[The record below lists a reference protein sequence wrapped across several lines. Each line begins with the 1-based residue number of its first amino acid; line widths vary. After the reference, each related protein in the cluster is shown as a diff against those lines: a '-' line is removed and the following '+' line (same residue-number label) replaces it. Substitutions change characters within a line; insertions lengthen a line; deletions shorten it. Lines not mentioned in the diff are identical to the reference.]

1 MKKTCVFLI
10 GTNCSGKT
18 TCAKELIRLCGGMT
32 GQNKWLTQVADGRF
46 CFAGKYGD
54 GRYGGVDS
62 WNETKP
68 LRAVVERAL
77 TAHDVIVCEGVKL
90 HNNGG
95 NLSTALFS
103 AERRI
108 VVFLYAPAKVLDA
121 RLRARSG
128 SSVTLAILKDQQA
141 CARSLK
147 RWAGMGG
154 VKTLAFDTS
163 VVNAAECASR
173 ILSEIKD

>member
-10 GTNCSGKT
+10 GTNGSGKT
-18 TCAKELIRLCGGMT
+18 TIAKELIRLCGGMT
-32 GQNKWLTQVADGRF
+32 GGNKWLTQVADSRI

-54 GRYGGVDS
+54 GRYGGVDG

-68 LRAVVERAL
+68 LRVVVESAL
-77 TAHDVIVCEGVKL
+77 TSHDVIFCEGVKL
-90 HNNGG
+90 HGTG
-95 NLSTALFS
+95 SNLTTALFS

-108 VVFLYAPAKVLDA
+108 VVFLYASVKVLDA

-128 SSVTLAILKDQQA
+128 SSATLAILKDQQA

-163 VVNAAECASR
+163 VVNAEECAGQ